1 VTSVFDAVNHMATL
15 RRGYALVRD
24 GSGKPVF
31 RASGLSAGAAIEI
44 EFSDGRIRSR
54 VGDEAPPAAET
65 KPLPRRSRG
74 KADPDDQG
82 NLF

>member
-1 VTSVFDAVNHMATL
+1 MERVTSV
-15 RRGYALVRD
+15 RALPPYR
-24 GSGKPVF
+24 
-31 RASGLSAGAAIEI
+31 LEI

-54 VGDEAPPAAET
+54 VGDDTPPAAEA
-65 KPLPRRSRG
+65 KPLPRRSKG